1 MIIQWIGVALTVVGL
16 VFNGYKQLQNNQ
28 TQSQNQTYTQNT
40 VQVQSSQPTVQ
51 YSTVNIAYDHATGKH
66 YFQHPNGQWFD
77 FPPKP

>member
-16 VFNGYKQLQNNQ
+16 MINGYKEFKNNA
-28 TQSQNQTYTQNT
+28 QNT
-40 VQVQSSQPTVQ
+40 TQVQADSENASQPAPTVQ

-66 YFQHPNGQWFD
+66 YFQHPNGQWLD